1 MWSSQRN
8 CGPGWP
14 TSEDGSPRQRSIF
27 DVEGLQSAL
36 PELERDASAP
46 DLWADPE
53 RARALLRKLSSTQD
67 LLERVSGIEADL
79 GDAEALYEL
88 ASEEHDLDSLEEVA
102 SLCSRIEQ
110 RISDLELES
119 LFTGEFDDR
128 DAIVSIHP
136 GAGGT
141 DSADSA
147 DMLLRMYLRW
157 ADRSGMRYEV
167 NEYQEGEEAGL
178 KSATFTVHG
187 PHAYGKLVGER
198 GVHRLVRISPFDAG
212 GRRHTS
218 FAAVDVIPV
227 VEEDSSIEIA
237 EDELKIETFRSS
249 GHGGQHVNVTDSAV
263 RMTHLPTGIVVS
275 CQNERSQIQNRAK
288 ALEIL
293 KARLAE
299 LRRREKEEEMAR
311 IRGEQKQVAFGS
323 QIRSYVLHPY
333 RQVKDLRTGL
343 ETSSVDDVLDG
354 ELDDFIEAYLKWR
367 KAHGEGR

>member
-1 MWSSQRN
+1 MSWISDSS
-8 CGPGWP
+8 
-14 TSEDGSPRQRSIF
+14 RQRSIF
-27 DVEGLQSAL
+27 DLPGLQDQIAS
-36 PELERDASAP
+36 LEEKASSP
-46 DLWADPE
+46 DLWSDAAEAREVLTKLSQAKDAVERVESLARELAD
-53 RARALLRKLSSTQD
+53 ARALF
-67 LLERVSGIEADL
+67 
-79 GDAEALYEL
+79 EL
-88 ASEEHDLDSLEEVA
+88 ATEEHDVEAVEEAISMLDAVERAIAE
-102 SLCSRIEQ
+102 
-110 RISDLELES
+110 LELQT

-141 DSADSA
+141 DSADWA

-157 ADRSGMRYEV
+157 ADRSGLRYEV

-178 KSATFTVHG
+178 KSATVTISG

-212 GRRHTS
+212 ARRHTS

-227 VEEDSSIEIA
+227 VEDDPEIEI
-237 EDELKIETFRSS
+237 DDDDVKIETFRSS

-263 RMTHLPTGIVVS
+263 RITHIPTGIVVS

-288 ALEIL
+288 AMEIL
-293 KARLAE
+293 RSRLAE
-299 LRRREKEEEMAR
+299 LRRRQKEEELSK

-333 RQVKDLRTGL
+333 RQVKDARTGV
-343 ETSSVDDVLDG
+343 ETSSVDQVLDG
-354 ELDDFIEAYLKWR
+354 DIDMFIEAYLR
-367 KAHGEGR
+367 ARRGGRVE